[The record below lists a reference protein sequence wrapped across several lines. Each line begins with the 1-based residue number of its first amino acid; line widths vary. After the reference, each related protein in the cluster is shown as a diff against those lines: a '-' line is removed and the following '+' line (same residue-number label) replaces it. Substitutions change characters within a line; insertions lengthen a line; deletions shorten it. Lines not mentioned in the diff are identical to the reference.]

1 MIAFG
6 LGQSSFHAKSRP
18 YANSCK
24 VKPQM
29 SVNLI
34 PHFAPITPAAYS
46 RTTPRIRL
54 SIYNDVFG
62 RNIGQKNTCK
72 SLQIIK

>member
-1 MIAFG
+1 
-6 LGQSSFHAKSRP
+6 
-18 YANSCK
+18 
-24 VKPQM
+24 M